1 LTTPEEYNRTKTA
14 LAAFFNE
21 TGINNVLE
29 MSPIHSFTNQN
40 VEAFEAFG
48 QNDNNDDNAVV
59 TIELVELGRNTN

>member
-1 LTTPEEYNRTKTA
+1 
-14 LAAFFNE
+14 
-21 TGINNVLE
+21 

-59 TIELVELGRNTN
+59 TIELVELDRNTN